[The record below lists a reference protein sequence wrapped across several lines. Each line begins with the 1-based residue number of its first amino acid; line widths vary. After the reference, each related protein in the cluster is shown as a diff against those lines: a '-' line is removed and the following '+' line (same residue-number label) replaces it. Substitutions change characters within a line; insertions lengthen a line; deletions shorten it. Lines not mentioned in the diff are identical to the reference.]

1 MSELPKT
8 CSIGSLRLD
17 VERESALVQ
26 HAKML
31 LTHYRK
37 QMGWE
42 AAGRYRAGSWLWKRH
57 IAERQYENDFNH
69 RDVKGTIFGT
79 TNMSWNIPKSFIDTH
94 YTRVADDLLGSDS
107 FFGTMP
113 EGPEDQHP
121 ALKSLERYLQRRGQM
136 VGLQELFKEAAK
148 GAFKRGETI
157 YKAIDKRK
165 VTRQRRDVRV
175 VMTPNDSGGQDVARD
190 SRGDIITELD
200 AWVPVPDNS
209 AKKMLLRDPRVT
221 MQADAEPLLS
231 DKTQQVEV
239 AVDTPTGCD
248 IELPYFADI
257 VVPITAPDLSEF
269 ACHIFEM
276 APDDVIDMLAP
287 AARTNSA
294 EQWLDRKTKGG
305 VLPGER
311 SDQATAILARGE
323 LDGLPPEK
331 DSLSFAP
338 VLMGE
343 FWMRCDAD
351 GDGKRE
357 HIGML
362 LDLNEDWPI
371 AYDFAGQ
378 LMPWTTNKV
387 NPFGV
392 IRINPVL
399 KRWHGIG
406 YYEELADHHTFVD
419 KNYNRIEVEIAK
431 SGNLMFENREAT
443 EEGKAGLP
451 LRFRTLQTYKLSG
464 VDRTAEDAVSVVT
477 VSPQTA
483 EITEIMD
490 STMQR
495 LQTEKGMVTPAN
507 AELAG
512 LDAANT
518 AHGMDI
524 LKQVSDTQLRE
535 REAELMK
542 GYNEALGDFADIEA
556 ANFDQ
561 AFAERVLRPMNDERQ
576 KLAAQGNSEVV
587 DALTEL
593 MQWLAE
599 NKDNLRNRVK
609 IVLSKKSSTQ
619 VVEESKQT
627 MEVIDRW
634 FAYPPQIQAVMKDVF
649 TALLTALGVQNA
661 EALLITTPIN
671 PLTSND
677 PEQQP
682 ATGQPATTPASPTP
696 AMGTPA

>member
-1 MSELPKT
+1 MPEAPKT
-8 CSIGSLRLD
+8 CSLGSLKLD
-17 VERESALVQ
+17 CDREQKLVQ
-26 HAKML
+26 HAKSL
-31 LTHYRK
+31 LAHYRE
-37 QMGWE
+37 QMGWV
-42 AAGRYRAGSWLWKRH
+42 APGRYRAGSWLWKRH
-57 IAERQYENDFNH
+57 IAERQYENDFSH

-94 YTRVADDLLGSDS
+94 YTRVADDLLGSDT

-121 ALKSLERYLQRRGQM
+121 ALKSLERYLQRRGQETN
-136 VGLQELFKEAAK
+136 LQDLFKEAAK
-148 GAFKRGETI
+148 SAFKRGEAI

-165 VTRQRRDVRV
+165 ITRQRRDVRV
-175 VMTPNDSGGQDVARD
+175 VLSVDDAGTTVVAKD
-190 SRGDIITELD
+190 SRGDVITELD
-200 AWVPVPDNS
+200 QWISMPDNMGR
-209 AKKMLLRDPRVT
+209 KMLLRDPRVT
-221 MQADAEPLLS
+221 MQADVEPKLS
-231 DKTQQVEV
+231 DFVMPVQV
-239 AVDTPTGCD
+239 AVDSPLGCD
-248 IELPYFADI
+248 IQLPYFADM

-269 ACHIFEM
+269 CCHIFEM

-287 AARTNSA
+287 SARTERA
-294 EQWLDRKTKGG
+294 EEWLKRKTQCGAMASN
-305 VLPGER
+305 R
-311 SDQATAILARGE
+311 SDQVTAILERGE
-323 LDGLPPEK
+323 VDGLPPEK
-331 DSLSFAP
+331 DELTFAP

-351 GDGKRE
+351 GDGRRE
-357 HIGML
+357 HVGML
-362 LDLNEDWPI
+362 VDLIEDWPI
-371 AYDFAGQ
+371 GYDHAGQ
-378 LMPWTTNKV
+378 IMSWTTRKT

-392 IRINPVL
+392 IRINPRP

-406 YYEELADHHTFVD
+406 YYEELSDHHTFVD
-419 KNYNRIEVEIAK
+419 KNYNRLEVEIAK
-431 SGNLMFENREAT
+431 SGNLLFENRDAT

-451 LRFRTLQTYKLSG
+451 LRFRTLQTFKLSG

-477 VSPQTA
+477 VTPQTND
-483 EITEIMD
+483 ITAIMD

-524 LKQVSDTQLRE
+524 LKQVSDVQLRE

-556 ANFDQ
+556 ANFDHV
-561 AFAERVLRPMNDERQ
+561 FAERVLRPVAAERE
-576 KLAAQGNSEVV
+576 KLVQQGAQPAI
-587 DALTEL
+587 DPLTEL
-593 MQWLAE
+593 LQWLVE

-609 IVLSKKSSTQ
+609 LVLAKKSSTQ

-661 EALLITTPIN
+661 EALLIVTPID
-671 PLTSND
+671 PTTSND

-682 ATGQPATTPASPTP
+682 TGQPAATPASPTP